1 MLVLMENILI
11 FFFRNIFLAFS
22 GDISRRIFFDFLVEE
37 MGENLYFAENRPN
50 FLLPEYVN
58 NVN

>member
-1 MLVLMENILI
+1 MLVLLENILFCLFWRYISLFPAI
-11 FFFRNIFLAFS
+11 F
-22 GDISRRIFFDFLVEE
+22 SRRIFFDFLVEE